1 MLRCAVVEDEILIR
15 RNMVKKIKAC
25 GADIEVVCEA
35 GNGRD
40 ALAYIRKREVDLVVT
55 DIQMPILDGL
65 SLARALAEEFPEVIV
80 VIVSGF
86 DNFTYAQQAIRYH
99 VFDYLLKPVQA
110 DLLMETI
117 NGVRVKVQVR
127 EQDAYE
133 KEAEQKKQNAQRGV
147 GTEEKCAAGTKRM
160 DETEPEAGIR
170 AIQRYIQEHY
180 AEDIQIAELAEKFH
194 FSNSYVGSAFKKQ
207 LGITPLQYLIY
218 LRINEAKKLLL
229 KYPERPVAEI
239 GKQVGYDDPYY
250 FSRIFKSRPEFH
262 RVPTMRSKTRDYEKK
277 ECQ

>member
-133 KEAEQKKQNAQRGV
+133 
-147 GTEEKCAAGTKRM
+147 TEEKCAAGTKRA

-180 AEDIQIAELAEKFH
+180 AEDIQIVELAEKFH

-250 FSRIFKSRPEFH
+250 FSRIFKKQTGISPSSYYAERGGEF
-262 RVPTMRSKTRDYEKK
+262 
-277 ECQ
+277 

>member
-1 MLRCAVVEDEILIR
+1 M
-15 RNMVKKIKAC
+15 KK
-25 GADIEVVCEA
+25 
-35 GNGRD
+35 R
-40 ALAYIRKREVDLVVT
+40 
-55 DIQMPILDGL
+55 Q
-65 SLARALAEEFPEVIV
+65 
-80 VIVSGF
+80 
-86 DNFTYAQQAIRYH
+86 
-99 VFDYLLKPVQA
+99 
-110 DLLMETI
+110 
-117 NGVRVKVQVR
+117 
-127 EQDAYE
+127 
-133 KEAEQKKQNAQRGV
+133 EQKKQNAQRGV

-250 FSRIFKSRPEFH
+250 FSRIFKKQTGISPSSYHAEQN
-262 RVPTMRSKTRDYEKK
+262 EGL
-277 ECQ
+277 

>member
-1 MLRCAVVEDEILIR
+1 MLRCVVVEDEILIR
-15 RNMVKKIKAC
+15 KNMVKKIKAC
-25 GADIEVVCEA
+25 GADVEVVCEA

-55 DIQMPILDGL
+55 DIQMPIMDGL
-65 SLARALAEEFPEVIV
+65 SLARALSEEFPEIIV

-127 EQDAYE
+127 EQEAFE
-133 KEAEQKKQNAQRGV
+133 KRTERERQIAEKRLV
-147 GTEEKCAAGTKRM
+147 TEEKDAAGT
-160 DETEPEAGIR
+160 DTESESEAESEAGIR
-170 AIQRYIQEHY
+170 AIQRYIQAHY

-250 FSRIFKSRPEFH
+250 FSRIFKKQTGISPSAYHAEEREGF
-262 RVPTMRSKTRDYEKK
+262 
-277 ECQ
+277 

>member
-15 RNMVKKIKAC
+15 KNMVKKIKAC

-65 SLARALAEEFPEVIV
+65 SLARDLAEEFPEVIV

-147 GTEEKCAAGTKRM
+147 GTEKNVQQGQSGRTKQNQKL
-160 DETEPEAGIR
+160 EFVP
-170 AIQRYIQEHY
+170 
-180 AEDIQIAELAEKFH
+180 
-194 FSNSYVGSAFKKQ
+194 FSVTFRS
-207 LGITPLQYLIY
+207 ITPKIFR
-218 LRINEAKKLLL
+218 LRSWPKNFIFQIPMWAAPL
-229 KYPERPVAEI
+229 KSSSESRR
-239 GKQVGYDDPYY
+239 
-250 FSRIFKSRPEFH
+250 FSI
-262 RVPTMRSKTRDYEKK
+262 
-277 ECQ
+277 

>member
-15 RNMVKKIKAC
+15 KNMVKKIKAC

-65 SLARALAEEFPEVIV
+65 SLACALAEEFPEVIV

-147 GTEEKCAAGTKRM
+147 GTEEKCAAGTKGA
-160 DETEPEAGIR
+160 DKTEPEAGIR

-218 LRINEAKKLLL
+218 LRINEAKQLLL

-250 FSRIFKSRPEFH
+250 FSRIFKNHRGVSPEAY
-262 RVPTMRSKTRDYEKK
+262 RRGETRDSTDVG
-277 ECQ
+277 

>member
-147 GTEEKCAAGTKRM
+147 GTEEKCAAGTKGA
-160 DETEPEAGIR
+160 DKTEPEAGIR

-250 FSRIFKSRPEFH
+250 FSRIFKKQTGISPSSYHAEQN
-262 RVPTMRSKTRDYEKK
+262 EGL
-277 ECQ
+277 

>member
-1 MLRCAVVEDEILIR
+1 M
-15 RNMVKKIKAC
+15 
-25 GADIEVVCEA
+25 
-35 GNGRD
+35 
-40 ALAYIRKREVDLVVT
+40 
-55 DIQMPILDGL
+55 
-65 SLARALAEEFPEVIV
+65 IV

-133 KEAEQKKQNAQRGV
+133 KRTERDHNIAEKRPVEEEKDAAKT
-147 GTEEKCAAGTKRM
+147 GTEPEN
-160 DETEPEAGIR
+160 ESESEAGIR

-180 AEDIQIAELAEKFH
+180 AEEIQIAELAEKFH

-250 FSRIFKSRPEFH
+250 FSRIFKKQTGISPSSYHAEQGGGF
-262 RVPTMRSKTRDYEKK
+262 
-277 ECQ
+277 

>member
-1 MLRCAVVEDEILIR
+1 MLRCAVVEDEIRIR

-133 KEAEQKKQNAQRGV
+133 KETEQKKQNAQREV
-147 GTEEKCAAGTKRM
+147 GTEEKCAAGTKRA

-180 AEDIQIAELAEKFH
+180 AEDIQIVELAEKFH
-194 FSNSYVGSAFKKQ
+194 FSNSYVGSAFKKL

-250 FSRIFKSRPEFH
+250 FSRIFKKQTGISPSSYHAERGGEF
-262 RVPTMRSKTRDYEKK
+262 
-277 ECQ
+277 

>member
-1 MLRCAVVEDEILIR
+1 
-15 RNMVKKIKAC
+15 MVKKIKAC

-40 ALAYIRKREVDLVVT
+40 ALAYIRKRKVDLVVT

-65 SLARALAEEFPEVIV
+65 SLARALSEEFPEVIV

-110 DLLMETI
+110 DLLMETL

-133 KEAEQKKQNAQRGV
+133 KEAEQKKRIAEERS
-147 GTEEKCAAGTKRM
+147 GTEERCAAETTWA
-160 DETEPEAGIR
+160 DETEPESEAGIR
-170 AIQRYIQEHY
+170 TIQRYIQEHY
-180 AEDIQIAELAEKFH
+180 DEDIQIVELAEKFH

-239 GKQVGYDDPYY
+239 GKQLGYDDPYY
-250 FSRIFKSRPEFH
+250 FSRIFKKQTGISPSAYHAEQGE
-262 RVPTMRSKTRDYEKK
+262 EKNA
-277 ECQ
+277 

>member
-1 MLRCAVVEDEILIR
+1 MLQCVVVEDEILIR
-15 RNMVKKIKAC
+15 KNMVKKIKAC

-40 ALAYIRKREVDLVVT
+40 ALAYIQKREVDLVVT
-55 DIQMPILDGL
+55 DIQMPIMDGL
-65 SLARALAEEFPEVIV
+65 SLARSLSEEFPEIIV

-133 KEAEQKKQNAQRGV
+133 KKAEREQHSSEKSPV
-147 GTEEKCAAGTKRM
+147 TEEKDIAGT
-160 DETEPEAGIR
+160 DAESESEAESEAGIR
-170 AIQRYIQEHY
+170 AIQRYIQAHY
-180 AEDIQIAELAEKFH
+180 AEDIQIAELAERFH

-229 KYPERPVAEI
+229 KYPERPVSEI

-250 FSRIFKSRPEFH
+250 FSRIFKKQTGISPSSYHAEEREG
-262 RVPTMRSKTRDYEKK
+262 V
-277 ECQ
+277 